1 MVHTDKNTLLPSP
14 CICGLTCYLYL
25 QNTLLSRLELRM
37 KAIAFTEQGGVD
49 VLKYQ
54 EVAEPTLGPDEI
66 LVKVKACAVN
76 YLDIHARRDRPEIK
90 QKLEATG
97 APHILGSDIA
107 GEIAEISGTHPEL
120 TIGDRVLLAPC
131 IPCGACSDC
140 VNGYENLCD
149 TQAITRI
156 SN

>member
-1 MVHTDKNTLLPSP
+1 
-14 CICGLTCYLYL
+14 
-25 QNTLLSRLELRM
+25 M
-37 KAIAFTEQGGVD
+37 KAIAFTEQGEID
-49 VLKYQ
+49 VLQYQ

-90 QKLEATG
+90 QKLEETV

-107 GEIAEISGTHPEL
+107 GEIADISGTHPEL

-131 IPCGACSDC
+131 IPCGVCSDC
-140 VNGYENLCD
+140 VNVTKISVIRSNYSDFKLMAD
-149 TQAITRI
+149 TQRL
-156 SN
+156 SRHQPRMQLG